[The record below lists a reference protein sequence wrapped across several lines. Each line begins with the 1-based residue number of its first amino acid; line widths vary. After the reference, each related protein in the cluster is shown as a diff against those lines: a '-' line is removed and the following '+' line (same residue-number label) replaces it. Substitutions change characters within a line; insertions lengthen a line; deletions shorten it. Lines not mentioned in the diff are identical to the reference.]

1 MFLILVLLEHK
12 INSVALL
19 FFFFLC
25 NSKCTFIITSLPAL
39 LVNINVVAAQ
49 VAALVVATISFI
61 WLSYALVASC
71 YIHVCLTFCACFP
84 TRLLDCRQILDFS

>member
-19 FFFFLC
+19 FFLC

-61 WLSYALVASC
+61 WLSYDLVASC
-71 YIHVCLTFCACFP
+71 CIHVCLTFCACFP